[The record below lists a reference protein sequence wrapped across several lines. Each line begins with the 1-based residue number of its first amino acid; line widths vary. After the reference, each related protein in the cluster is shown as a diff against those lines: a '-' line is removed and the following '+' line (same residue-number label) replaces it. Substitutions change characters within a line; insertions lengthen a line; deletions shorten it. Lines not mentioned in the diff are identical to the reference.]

1 VLYYVAKYG
10 RVGDA
15 VVAVAPAILIPIS
28 TSAYVSA
35 AIASKLT
42 PRKRVRLPF
51 TEEQMKRAM
60 ENQDREV
67 LKHIKDPELA
77 LRDTTIRLLY
87 EIWKASRGFWKYAK
101 NINIITKGLDIDLLI
116 PRSTNIQLTHEFTPE
131 LTDPRNSVN

>member
-1 VLYYVAKYG
+1 MFYYVAKYG

-28 TSAYVSA
+28 TSAYVSS

-87 EIWKASRGFWKYAK
+87 EIWKASREFWKYAK
-101 NINIITKGLDIDLLI
+101 NIRIPLLLVHGEKDDIIPVEASRKAY
-116 PRSTNIQLTHEFTPE
+116 NAVE
-131 LTDPRNSVN
+131 L